1 MMDTKVTR
9 YEDMEAVHMLQDKD
23 WKVGGAYV
31 KKISLQ
37 GKNYLGQQNEY

>member
-9 YEDMEAVHMLQDKD
+9 YEDLQAVHMPRDKV
-23 WKVGGAYV
+23 WWGGAYV

-37 GKNYLGQQNEY
+37 GKNYFGQKNEY

>member
-1 MMDTKVTR
+1 MMDTKVTSS
-9 YEDMEAVHMLQDKD
+9 EDLEAVCMPQDKD
-23 WKVGGAYV
+23 WRGRAYV

>member
-1 MMDTKVTR
+1 MDTNVTR
-9 YEDMEAVHMLQDKD
+9 YEDLEAVHVPQYKD
-23 WKVGGAYV
+23 WRGGAYV

>member
-1 MMDTKVTR
+1 MIVTKVTR
-9 YEDMEAVHMLQDKD
+9 YEYLQAVHMPQG
-23 WKVGGAYV
+23 KVCWGGAYV

>member
-9 YEDMEAVHMLQDKD
+9 YEDLEAVHMPQDKD
-23 WKVGGAYV
+23 WRGGAYV

-37 GKNYLGQQNEY
+37 GKIYPGQQNEY